1 MIPTQ
6 VLYFCIIQPKFTWDS
21 KGRMV
26 MPECPPITG
35 IFTLLTSR
43 SFSEESRMK
52 NLQITYIYYTVKLIC
67 VSNCCIWRI
76 LDYKWDIPTFNSA
89 TNVFDLTISKVV
101 TPNILK
107 HIFIRNY
114 STCKVDYY
122 N

>member
-35 IFTLLTSR
+35 IFTLLKQNEKFT
-43 SFSEESRMK
+43 
-52 NLQITYIYYTVKLIC
+52 NHIYIYYTVKLIC